1 MSWLTDKQV
10 TAPMPTKIL
19 VSDTNIWIDLHHS
32 KLLEK
37 VFQLPHQFV
46 TTDFVWRELR
56 KPPGAQ
62 LQDMGL
68 VIEAISGD
76 ETLKLF
82 GLKQTLNNSSLADV
96 SCYFMAR
103 ERGWT
108 LLTNDGALRK
118 SGRRASLD
126 VRGVLWILDELEHQK
141 ILSPAELFT
150 ALTAMLKAGAR
161 LPEDECDKRLARWR
175 AG

>member
-1 MSWLTDKQV
+1 
-10 TAPMPTKIL
+10 MPTKIL

-32 KLLEK
+32 NLLEN

-76 ETLKLF
+76 ETLELF

-126 VRGVLWILDELEHQK
+126 VRGVLWILDELEHHRV
-141 ILSPAELFT
+141 LSPTDLFT
-150 ALTAMLKAGAR
+150 ALTAMLNAGAR

>member
-1 MSWLTDKQV
+1 
-10 TAPMPTKIL
+10 MPTKIL

-32 KLLEK
+32 NLLER

-82 GLKQTLNNSSLADV
+82 GLTRISHRSPASLAD
-96 SCYFMAR
+96 C
-103 ERGWT
+103 
-108 LLTNDGALRK
+108 
-118 SGRRASLD
+118 
-126 VRGVLWILDELEHQK
+126 
-141 ILSPAELFT
+141 
-150 ALTAMLKAGAR
+150 AGYRHYRSFAV
-161 LPEDECDKRLARWR
+161 EID
-175 AG
+175 

>member
-1 MSWLTDKQV
+1 MSWLTEKQV
-10 TAPMPTKIL
+10 KALMPTKIL

-32 KLLEK
+32 NLLEK

-56 KPPGAQ
+56 KPPGHH
-62 LQDMGL
+62 LKDLGL
-68 VIEAISGD
+68 AVEALSGN
-76 ETLKLF
+76 ETMELF
-82 GLKQTLNNSSLADV
+82 NLRQTLNNSSLADV
-96 SCYFMAR
+96 SCYFVAR

-126 VRGVLWILDELEHQK
+126 VRGVLWILDELEQRQV
-141 ILSPAELFT
+141 LSPNDLFT
-150 ALTAMLKAGAR
+150 ALTAMLTAGAR
-161 LPEDECDKRLARWR
+161 LPEDECKKRLATWR
-175 AG
+175 EG

>member
-1 MSWLTDKQV
+1 
-10 TAPMPTKIL
+10 MPSKIL

-32 KLLEK
+32 NLLEK

-62 LQDMGL
+62 LQDLGL
-68 VIEAISGD
+68 TIEGISGD
-76 ETLKLF
+76 ETLELF

-126 VRGVLWILDELEHQK
+126 VRGVLWILDELEHHQV
-141 ILSPAELFT
+141 LPPTELFT
-150 ALTAMLKAGAR
+150 ALTAMLNAGAR

>member
-1 MSWLTDKQV
+1 M
-10 TAPMPTKIL
+10 APMPAKIL

-32 KLLEK
+32 NLLEK

-56 KPPGAQ
+56 KPPGSQ
-62 LQDMGL
+62 LEDLGL
-68 VIEAISGD
+68 TIETISGD
-76 ETLKLF
+76 ETQGLF

-96 SCYFMAR
+96 SCYFVAR

-126 VRGVLWILDELEHQK
+126 VRGVLWILDELEDHQA
-141 ILSPAELFT
+141 LSPTALFT
-150 ALTAMLKAGAR
+150 ALTAMLNAGAR
-161 LPEDECDKRLARWR
+161 LPENECYKRLARWR